1 MGRDGKFAVS
11 GYACVSVGGILLLL
25 AGMSTN
31 VRAAKR
37 SSNSHN
43 FHASAIFR
51 AGDIQNGEV
60 VGHPATKTLPS
71 ATTAQDPG
79 ARASSGDAGSPLAS
93 LSSYELEYFQDGLAR
108 FMELDSVAGQAPGE
122 PGSGLG
128 PTFNSNSCGS
138 CHSQP
143 AIGGSSPA
151 TNPLLNVATDYGAK
165 NEVPSFLTVDGP
177 VREVRFPFVVTPGG
191 R

>member
-1 MGRDGKFAVS
+1 MGRNRKFPGLS
-11 GYACVSVGGILLLL
+11 GYACVSLGGILLLL

-51 AGDIQNGEV
+51 AGDRQHCEV
-60 VGHPATKTLPS
+60 VGQPATKTLPS

-93 LSSYELEYFQDGLAR
+93 LSSCELEYFQDGLA
-108 FMELDSVAGQAPGE
+108 
-122 PGSGLG
+122 
-128 PTFNSNSCGS
+128 
-138 CHSQP
+138 
-143 AIGGSSPA
+143 
-151 TNPLLNVATDYGAK
+151 
-165 NEVPSFLTVDGP
+165 
-177 VREVRFPFVVTPGG
+177 
-191 R
+191 